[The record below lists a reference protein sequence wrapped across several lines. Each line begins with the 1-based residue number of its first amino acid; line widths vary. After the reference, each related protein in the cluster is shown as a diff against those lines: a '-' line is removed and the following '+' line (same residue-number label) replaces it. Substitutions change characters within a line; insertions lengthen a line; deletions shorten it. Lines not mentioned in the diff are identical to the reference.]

1 MGTLVASDGVELLED
16 GLPGCCTNIREVVRS
31 EFGEHILIKFRLQIL

>member
-1 MGTLVASDGVELLED
+1 MGTLVAFDAGQLLED

-31 EFGEHILIKFRLQIL
+31 EFVEHILIKIRFKIL